1 MTEFITMAVLFGV
14 VVGGFFGLMF
24 TVNSK
29 GWKKVCGLLI
39 TMVITGCVIS
49 GMFCAERAGDEQ
61 AWNNGTCPNCGTEWH
76 FSSADHIRNG
86 GTLYYWTCD
95 NCGRVIELHSQ
106 FSK

>member
-1 MTEFITMAVLFGV
+1 MTEFITMAILFGV

-24 TVNSK
+24 TANSK

-39 TMVITGCVIS
+39 TMVIIGCVIS
-49 GMFCAERAGDEQ
+49 GMFCAERAGDE
-61 AWNNGTCPNCGTEWH
+61 ASWNNGVCPNCGIEWH
-76 FSSADHIRNG
+76 FSNADHIRNG
-86 GTLYYWTCD
+86 GTLYYWNCD

>member
-1 MTEFITMAVLFGV
+1 MTEFIIMAVLFGV
-14 VVGGFFGLMF
+14 LVGGFFGLMF

-29 GWKKVCGLLI
+29 GWKKVCGLLV

-61 AWNNGTCPNCGTEWH
+61 AWNNGTCPNCATEWE
-76 FSSADHIRNG
+76 FSNADHIRNG
-86 GTLYYWTCD
+86 GTLYYWHCP
-95 NCGRVIELHSQ
+95 NCQRVIELHSQ